1 MMRRRVGFPLLVALS
16 LAGLVLMACPA
27 APRTVEVYRK
37 DGLHFSHFSDW
48 KISEDRTLPANRK
61 VREIVI
67 HGPNEALLML
77 LCFPERSDVSLDS
90 FAAGVAK
97 GRAEGIKKSLGL
109 GPITVGEESGNTTHA
124 TIAKIAGEDSAGVQQ
139 TFDLDVLGK
148 KIPHQA
154 SYYMLHT
161 GGRKLVIM
169 AQVAIE
175 NLATTRPGWQ
185 QVFDT
190 VAIDP

>member
-16 LAGLVLMACPA
+16 LALAACPT
-27 APRTVEVYRK
+27 PRTVEAYRK

-48 KISEDRTLPANRK
+48 KISEDRALPTNRN
-61 VREIVI
+61 VREVVL
-67 HGPNEALLML
+67 HGPDEALLIL
-77 LCFPERSDVSLDS
+77 LCFPETSDVSLEK

-97 GRAEGIKKSLGL
+97 GRAAAIKKNLGF
-109 GPITVGEESGNTTHA
+109 GPLTVGEESGNATHA
-124 TIAKIAGEDSAGVQQ
+124 TIAKIAGEESAGVQQ
-139 TFDLDVLGK
+139 TFDLEVLGQ

-161 GGRKLVIM
+161 GKIKLMIT
-169 AQVAIE
+169 AQVALKH
-175 NLATTRPGWQ
+175 LATTRPAWQ

-190 VAIDP
+190 LAIDP

>member
-16 LAGLVLMACPA
+16 LAVAACPA

-48 KISEDRTLPANRK
+48 KISEDRPLPTNRK
-61 VREIVI
+61 VREIVL
-67 HGPNEALLML
+67 HGPDDALLML

-90 FAAGVAK
+90 FAANVAK
-97 GRAEGIKKSLGL
+97 GRAQAIKKNLAL
-109 GPITVGEESGNTTHA
+109 GPLTVGEESGNTTHA

-148 KIPHQA
+148 KTAHQA

-161 GGRKLVIM
+161 GGFKLVIM
-169 AQVAIE
+169 AQVALE
-175 NLATTRPGWQ
+175 HLATTRPGWQ

-190 VAIDP
+190 LAVDR

>member
-1 MMRRRVGFPLLVALS
+1 MRRRVGFPLLVALS
-16 LAGLVLMACPA
+16 LALAACPA
-27 APRTVEVYRK
+27 APRTVEVYRN

-61 VREIVI
+61 VREIVL

-77 LCFPERSDVSLDS
+77 LCFPESSGVSLDS

-175 NLATTRPGWQ
+175 HLATTRPGWQ